1 MTACDKDRVFIFRR
15 AIDGDYSPA
24 HLKALAHLTDSE
36 LLDILNA
43 SVLPNVL
50 SKNAFK
56 FSLFFKFLLYDRAIS
71 KNQANKEIEDI
82 KNVCEVMSKGDK
94 EILKFGLFRGFS
106 GYNWKYH
113 MSRFMKVPLRPT
125 DSFTSNRKVSSYTFQ
140 RVFAFAYKLIYKGE
154 RNEQFPKL

>member
-1 MTACDKDRVFIFRR
+1 MTTCDKDRVFIFRR
-15 AIDGDYSPA
+15 VIDGDYSPA

-50 SKNAFK
+50 SKTAFK

-125 DSFTSNRKVSSYTFQ
+125 DSFASNRKVSSYTFQ